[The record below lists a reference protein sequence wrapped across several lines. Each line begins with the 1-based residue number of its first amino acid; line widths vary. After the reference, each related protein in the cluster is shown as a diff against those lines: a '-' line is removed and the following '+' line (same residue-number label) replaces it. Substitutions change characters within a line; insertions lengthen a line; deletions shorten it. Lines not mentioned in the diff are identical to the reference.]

1 MISLIPQPYLNE
13 ACFLSLNVDNKK
25 YSMVLKLAQEDLE
38 DVLGVT
44 FYAEIETQYNTQEL
58 TDDNDA
64 LYEDYIKDYLA
75 WRTYFHFLK
84 FANLDQTPTG
94 IREFTDDNSTV
105 ASDIKMYALEKNVK
119 ARADNYK
126 FRLINFIKLE
136 QSRDSTKYPYFTE
149 SCKEEMSFGITAV
162 GKESTALFKVNKAIT
177 TNE

>member
-105 ASDIKMYALEKNVK
+105 ASDIKMYSLEKNVK

-149 SCKEEMSFGITAV
+149 SCREEMSFGITAV
-162 GKESTALFKVNKAIT
+162 DKSSDALFKVNKAIT